1 MMYLYN
7 CNVPTVVSFLCIPR
21 VSDITCPH
29 LVISSISTLILIEP
43 MTIQQTSR
51 DNILDENGNTVPLQ
65 G

>member
-1 MMYLYN
+1 MIYPYN
-7 CNVPTVVSFLCIPR
+7 CNVPTVVSFLWI
-21 VSDITCPH
+21 PH

-51 DNILDENGNTVPLQ
+51 DNILHENGNTVPLQ